1 MSPPQSFFS
10 KENLSKSLIFCYGN
24 RDRADDAFGLLVA
37 DELKKIHLFSVFS
50 EEEKDISE
58 FLSELLEDKSKK
70 TVIIVD
76 AIDFGAEPGTI
87 LMTSKLN
94 NKLRPITS
102 HNIPLEQIKEIVNYK
117 GKEFVF
123 IGSQVEKIDFLEE
136 PSYQIKQAVKKVVE
150 LLAD

>member
-1 MSPPQSFFS
+1 M
-10 KENLSKSLIFCYGN
+10 
-24 RDRADDAFGLLVA
+24 VA
-37 DELKKIHLFSVFS
+37 DELKKIYPFSVFS

-87 LMTSKLN
+87 LTTSKLN

-102 HNIPLEQIKEIVNYK
+102 HSIPLEQIKEIINYK
-117 GKEFVF
+117 GKEFLF
-123 IGSQVEKIDFLEE
+123 IGSQVENIEFLEE

-150 LLAD
+150 LLAG